1 MTAAEPAPTQT
12 APRTYPPYRVSVQ
25 EYVTFHEQGFLV
37 VRGLVPLE
45 EVQELVEHTDNL
57 LAGRETIPGIPVP
70 TFRTPDQRLQYWLR
84 VHMLHRR
91 LPIHERFLLHPR
103 ILDVLEA
110 LIGPDVL
117 ALQTM
122 LFFKQPGQPGQ
133 GYHQDS
139 YYIPTF
145 PDTLCGAWLAI
156 DHADEENGCLW
167 MTVGS
172 QHEPVYP
179 DCDGVTANGHR
190 GLGDIEPIYGA
201 SHTDETRN
209 GLTRVARKY
218 AGREVPVRAEP
229 GDVVFFGG
237 RILHRSHEN
246 RSNRS
251 RRAFVGHYCNAR
263 SFVPWNHGE
272 PYEPY
277 DEHGGA
283 NHLHILARG
292 TTHLPYAQPRF
303 GTPCAA
309 NQPRPPAAHA
319 GGRRPMSMMGGDDGM
334 MGMAPHPE
342 QDHDDSLG

>member
-1 MTAAEPAPTQT
+1 MATESATAREQE
-12 APRTYPPYRVSVQ
+12 RGDRYSVSVQ

-37 VRGLVPLE
+37 VRGLVRPE
-45 EVQELVEHTDNL
+45 EVRELNEHMDAL
-57 LAGRETIPGIPVP
+57 LDGRESIPGIAAP
-70 TFRTPDQRLQYWLR
+70 TFTAPGERLQYWLR

-91 LPIHERFLLHPR
+91 LEIHERFLLHPR
-103 ILDVLEA
+103 VLDVLEA

-145 PDTLCGAWLAI
+145 PESLCGAWLAL
-156 DHADEENGCLW
+156 DRADEENGCLW

-179 DCDGVTANGHR
+179 DSDGGSPNGHR
-190 GLGDIEPIYGA
+190 GLGDLEPIYNA
-201 SHTDETRN
+201 SHTDENAN

-218 AGREVPVRAEP
+218 AGREVAVIADP

-237 RILHRSHEN
+237 RILHRSHAN
-246 RSNRS
+246 RSRRS

-263 SFVPWNHGE
+263 SWVPWNHGE
-272 PYEPY
+272 PFEGESSN
-277 DEHGGA
+277 DQ
-283 NHLHILARG
+283 HILARG

-309 NQPRPPAAHA
+309 TQPRPAPTL
-319 GGRRPMSMMGGDDGM
+319 GGRPMSMMPGADGM
-334 MGMAPHPE
+334 MTMTPHGE
-342 QDHDDSLG
+342 EDDSVDD